1 MDFAVDKSEFSTT
14 SHVDFSSLLFLP
26 RLLCVLFT
34 HISPKSGVSRS
45 FRSVFPHGFAGF
57 WKLKAKLI
65 LYFCQKQYF
74 PHARVIFHNCLKS
87 VFVDKSRKNPRFQ
100 PTFPRFYSHSR
111 VLISPLRV
119 KISRKSH
126 FSERERKFPSY
137 FQRVT
142 KSFSRE
148 NPAHFHFSEYFFR
161 RMLYTYI

>member
-1 MDFAVDKSEFSTT
+1 MDFAVDKSEFSTAP
-14 SHVDFSSLLFLP
+14 HVDFSSLLFLT

-45 FRSVFPHGFAGF
+45 FRSFFPHGFAGF
-57 WKLKAKLI
+57 WKLKAKPI

-87 VFVDKSRKNPRFQ
+87 VFVDKSRKNPHFQ
-100 PTFPRFYSHSR
+100 PNFPRFYSHSR
-111 VLISPLRV
+111 VLISPSRV

-126 FSERERKFPSY
+126 FSERERKFPSC

-142 KSFSRE
+142 KSLSRE
-148 NPAHFHFSEYFFR
+148 NTAHFHFSEYFFR